1 MKLVNVFSEM
11 HYSWW
16 WEGITRKQRP
26 HENLNLGVS
35 NGKSEPR
42 GWNHLLAAGMSGRIW
57 RYGRETTVTAMRCYM
72 RQRRQ
77 LQCSLFNLEVF
88 LLYFRHLY
96 ATQTALA
103 ECPYFS
109 WAFVGKV
116 QIRIATIIYF

>member
-1 MKLVNVFSEM
+1 MKLVNIFSEM

-26 HENLNLGVS
+26 HENLNLGAS

-42 GWNHLLAAGMSGRIW
+42 GWNHLLVAGMSGRIW
-57 RYGRETTVTAMRCYM
+57 RYGRETTVTARRCYM
-72 RQRRQ
+72 RQRGQ
-77 LQCSLFNLEVF
+77 LQCSLFNFEVF
-88 LLYFRHLY
+88 LPYFRHLY

>member
-1 MKLVNVFSEM
+1 MKLVNIFSEM

-57 RYGRETTVTAMRCYM
+57 SYGGETTATARRCYM
-72 RQRRQ
+72 RQRGQ
-77 LQCSLFNLEVF
+77 LQCGLFNLDVF
-88 LLYFRHLY
+88 LPYFRHLY
-96 ATQTALA
+96 ATQAVLA

-109 WAFVGKV
+109 GAFVGKV